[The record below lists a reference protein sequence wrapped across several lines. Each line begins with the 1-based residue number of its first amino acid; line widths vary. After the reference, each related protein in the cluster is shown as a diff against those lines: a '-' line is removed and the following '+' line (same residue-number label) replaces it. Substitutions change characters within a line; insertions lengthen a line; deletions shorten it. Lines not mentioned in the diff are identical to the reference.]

1 MSNPSPGLRR
11 NNCSPAEKGNSS
23 CLCFSFFKI
32 YLFVAVLCLH
42 CCSWA
47 VSNCGQWRASLS
59 LPWAAS
65 GCGGFSLHA
74 VSSFWLWWLLPQ
86 GRRIWAPMVF
96 TSCGSRAPETWLSGC
111 AAQAW
116 LPHICEIF
124 WPRDGTC
131 VPCTGS
137 WIPNH
142 WTSSEASNCFSLQ
155 LPIYKFQKLLTL
167 LLPCLLKIP

>member
-65 GCGGFSLHA
+65 GCGGFSRRGAGSGRPWSSLAVAHGLQRPGSVVALHRLGCPIFVRSSDPGMEPVSPALAAGFPTTGPA
-74 VSSFWLWWLLPQ
+74 VKPQTAFLFSFLSTSFRSSWHCYFHVFWRS
-86 GRRIWAPMVF
+86 RRV
-96 TSCGSRAPETWLSGC
+96 
-111 AAQAW
+111 
-116 LPHICEIF
+116 
-124 WPRDGTC
+124 
-131 VPCTGS
+131 
-137 WIPNH
+137 N
-142 WTSSEASNCFSLQ
+142 
-155 LPIYKFQKLLTL
+155 
-167 LLPCLLKIP
+167 